1 LQAWTDGSFFLFG
14 AFYLLTSGYVFTRQN
29 ARNRDFRLLLAFL
42 LAMAIAN
49 LFSIGWPTSFLYG
62 LIAAEVVLLHQYR
75 SSLLV
80 ASRSSKVFWWVVG
93 AIWLTAYGVSTVVM
107 PTNAVWVFAGGL
119 ALFTGATALFVIRV
133 VRKTLLS
140 FSQRQM
146 LYWGSALLLVGGGQV
161 LGLLGHLIWSNILL
175 SAGTLLLVYLVTA
188 SHVMDFLSL
197 ARHMVITLILVLLTG
212 GIYGIVWFG
221 VSAVPA
227 MQSSVADWLPGLG
240 LLVLFVIFIRPLW
253 KISESLA
260 QQILPGTDF
269 DTNRIIREY
278 SLSISN
284 ILDPQRLATVAVGLI
299 SEAIEV
305 QRGILLLIFRE
316 QMGEINGYR
325 MKGNTGMGIPAPE
338 DGMLSAN
345 SPIAAHFIQAHE
357 PLTQYAL
364 DFNPEFA
371 NLPPKERLWFANLD
385 VDIYVPIYAKDDWIG
400 LLALGA
406 KASGQPYQGEDLLL
420 LRILADQTAVA
431 LQNARLVDSL
441 MRVNNDFRRAYSAMD
456 QSNRQLAR
464 ANTQLEKL
472 DRAKSDFIA
481 IASHELR
488 TPLTVMRGYT
498 EMLQDDP
505 TIKENG
511 YYQKLVSGIHGGIM
525 RFHEIV
531 DGMLDIAMI
540 DNSTL
545 NLSVNEVSLDVLL
558 RIICNSL
565 RDAIAERRIAL
576 TLESLQG
583 LPAIQGDPEALRKVF
598 HHLVV
603 NAVKYTPDGGSVSI
617 HGHRLA
623 AGEHNL
629 IGEGIEIVISDT
641 GIGIDPEFH
650 DLIFVKFYQTGEI
663 ALHSSG
669 KTKFKGGGPGLGLT
683 IAKGIVEAHGGRI
696 WVESPGHDEERCPGS
711 KFHVV
716 LPVRIKSS

>member
-1 LQAWTDGSFFLFG
+1 LQSWTPGSFLIVG
-14 AFYLLTSGYVFTRQN
+14 ILYLVAVGVVFIRQN
-29 ARNRDFRLLLAFL
+29 ARNRDFRLLQVLL
-42 LAMAIAN
+42 LGLAMAN
-49 LFSIGWPTSFLYG
+49 LFSLGWPGSLVSG
-62 LIAAEVVLLHQYR
+62 LIVATVVTLQQFR
-75 SSLLV
+75 ASL
-80 ASRSSKVFWWVVG
+80 SISKLSVTILWWVLGV
-93 AIWLTAYGVSTVVM
+93 IWLAAYIACMVALPVY
-107 PTNAVWVFAGGL
+107 AFYVWVGGWVI
-119 ALFTGATALFVIRV
+119 FTAVTVFFIISV
-133 VRKTLLS
+133 VRKTSLA

-146 LYWGSALLLVGGGQV
+146 LYWICVLLLMGGGQV
-161 LGLLGHLIWSNILL
+161 LALTGHLDWANVPMFLG
-175 SAGTLLLVYLVTA
+175 AMLLVYLVTA
-188 SHVMDFLSL
+188 TQVMDFLNL
-197 ARHMVITLILVLLTG
+197 ARQSLITLILALLAG
-212 GIYGIVWFG
+212 GLYALAWVVIR
-221 VSAVPA
+221 AVPNL
-227 MQSSVADWLPGLG
+227 QPNSVGWLPGLV
-240 LLVLFVIFIRPLW
+240 LLVAIVLLIRPIW
-253 KISESLA
+253 KLA
-260 QQILPGTDF
+260 ERLVQRVLPGTDF

-305 QRGILLLIFRE
+305 QRGILLLVFRE

-345 SPIAAHFIQAHE
+345 SPIAAHFIQARE

-364 DFNPEFA
+364 DFSPEFA
-371 NLPPKERLWFANLD
+371 DIPQKDRQWFSALD

-406 KASGQPYQGEDLLL
+406 KSSAQPYLEEDLLL

-464 ANTQLEKL
+464 ANIQLEKL

-505 TIKENG
+505 MVKDNG
-511 YYQKLVSGIHGGIM
+511 YYQKLVSGIHSGIM

-545 NLSVNEVSLDVLL
+545 NLSVNEVSVDVLI

-565 RDAIAERRIAL
+565 KDPVAERGIAL
-576 TLESLQG
+576 TMENLQSI
-583 LPAIQGDPEALRKVF
+583 PSIQGDPEALRKVF
-598 HHLVV
+598 HHLIV
-603 NAVKYTPDGGSVSI
+603 NAVKYTPDGGSITISGQRV
-617 HGHRLA
+617 A
-623 AGEHNL
+623 AGEQNL
-629 IGEGIEIVISDT
+629 IGEGIEVIVSDT

-716 LPVRIKSS
+716 LPVRIKNN